1 MAKKK
6 EKKKKSLI
14 RQLSEYIV
22 SILCLLLCLYIAFKV
37 AYGNIINRPPK
48 VFNLSISYV
57 PTESMSPT
65 IESSNYIL
73 FSGISIDNVKTGS
86 GTISEN
92 HLNKDGDIIVY
103 YNSYQK
109 KFIVHR
115 VVSIGTDS
123 EGKYLITQG
132 DNNQTNMTPDLD
144 SNGDYYKVRA
154 SEVCGKYLTT
164 LTFMSIFSGGV
175 DTKVVFII
183 IIAIFV
189 IMIAI
194 QVVSMVVNAKR
205 NKLKEEK
212 EEEMAKLKEELKAE
226 ILKEELEKLRNNKK
240 E

>member
-115 VVSIGTDS
+115 VVSIGEDES
-123 EGKYLITQG
+123 GKYLITQG
-132 DNNQTNMTPDLD
+132 DNDTTNKTPDLD